1 MISKNDL
8 LDAFNFR
15 HACKLFDA
23 SRKVPQTDLD
33 FVLEAGRLSPS
44 SMGLEHWKFI
54 VVQTPQLKDTLQ
66 HACSDQPQISSSS
79 DVIVILAKKADLKPE
94 SDYVKAQFNR
104 LHLPP
109 DQSKAFHQF
118 YQDYV
123 QNTDL
128 TAWSIAQCH
137 IAAANMMT
145 AAAAIGIDSCPI
157 GAFEPD
163 QVRKILQID
172 VAQYEVALVLPL
184 GYRKHPQPAKHRLP
198 FSDLV
203 EFR

>member
-1 MISKNDL
+1 MIIKNDL

-23 SRKVPQTDLD
+23 SRKIPQADLD
-33 FVLEAGRLSPS
+33 FILEAGRLSPS

-54 VVQTPQLKDTLQ
+54 VVQTAQLKVEIQ
-66 HACSDQPQISSSS
+66 RACSDQPQISSSS
-79 DVIVILAKKADLKPE
+79 DVVVILAKKADLQPD
-94 SDYVKAQFNR
+94 SDYVKAQFGR
-104 LHLPP
+104 LHLSP
-109 DQSKAFHQF
+109 DETEAFHQF
-118 YQDYV
+118 YRDFV
-123 QNTDL
+123 RNMDL

-157 GAFEPD
+157 GAFEPS
-163 QVRKILQID
+163 QVREILQID
-172 VAQYEVALVLPL
+172 DAQYAVALVLPL

-198 FSDLV
+198 VADLV
-203 EFR
+203 LFR

>member
-1 MISKNDL
+1 MIMKNAL

-23 SRKVPQTDLD
+23 SKKIPQSDLD
-33 FVLEAGRLSPS
+33 FILEAGRLSPS

-54 VVQTPQLKDTLQ
+54 VVQTPQLKEKIQ
-66 HACSDQPQISSSS
+66 RACSDQPQIGSSS
-79 DVIVILAKKADLKPE
+79 DVIVILAKKADLQPE
-94 SDYVKAQFNR
+94 SNYVKAQFSR
-104 LHLPP
+104 LRLPH
-109 DQSKAFHQF
+109 DKTEDFHQF
-118 YQDYV
+118 YR
-123 QNTDL
+123 NFIRNKDL

-145 AAAAIGIDSCPI
+145 AAAAISIDSCPI

-163 QVRKILQID
+163 QVRNVLQID
-172 VAQYEVALVLPL
+172 DAQYEVALVLPL
-184 GYRKHPQPAKHRLP
+184 GYRDHPQPAKHRLP

>member
-1 MISKNDL
+1 MLMKNDL
-8 LDAFNFR
+8 LDTFNFR
-15 HACKLFDA
+15 HACKLFDE
-23 SRKVPQTDLD
+23 SRKIPQADLD
-33 FVLEAGRLSPS
+33 FILEAGRLSPS

-54 VVQTPQLKDTLQ
+54 VVQTPQLKAEIQ
-66 HACSDQPQISSSS
+66 RACSDQPQISSSS
-79 DVIVILAKKADLKPE
+79 DVIVILAKKADLQPE

-109 DQSKAFHQF
+109 DKTEEFQQF
-118 YQDYV
+118 YREFV
-123 QNTDL
+123 RNTDL
-128 TAWSIAQCH
+128 TAWSVAQCH

-157 GAFEPD
+157 GAFEPE
-163 QVRKILQID
+163 QVRDILKID
-172 VAQYEVALVLPL
+172 DTQYEVALVLPL
-184 GYRKHPQPAKHRLP
+184 GYRKHLQPAKHRLP

>member
-1 MISKNDL
+1 MIMKNAL
-8 LDAFNFR
+8 LDTFNFR
-15 HACKLFDA
+15 HACKLFDET
-23 SRKVPQTDLD
+23 RKIPQADLD
-33 FVLEAGRLSPS
+33 FILEAGRLSPS

-54 VVQTPQLKDTLQ
+54 VVQTPQLKAEIQ
-66 HACSDQPQISSSS
+66 RACSDQPQISSSS
-79 DVIVILAKKADLKPE
+79 DVIVIVAKKAELQPD

-109 DQSKAFHQF
+109 DKTEEFKQF
-118 YQDYV
+118 YREFV
-123 QNTDL
+123 RNTDL

-157 GAFEPD
+157 GAFEPE
-163 QVRKILQID
+163 QVRVILKID
-172 VAQYEVALVLPL
+172 DAQYEVALVLPL
-184 GYRKHPQPAKHRLP
+184 GYRRHPQPAKYRLP
-198 FSDLV
+198 FSELV

>member
-1 MISKNDL
+1 MIMKNAL

-15 HACKLFDA
+15 HACKLFDE
-23 SRKVPQTDLD
+23 SRKIPQTDLD
-33 FVLEAGRLSPS
+33 FILEAGRLSPS

-54 VVQTPQLKDTLQ
+54 VVQTPQLKAEIQ
-66 HACSDQPQISSSS
+66 RACSDQPQINSSS
-79 DVIVILAKKADLKPE
+79 DVIVILAKKADLQPE

-109 DQSKAFHQF
+109 DETEEFHQF
-118 YQDYV
+118 YRDFV
-123 QNTDL
+123 RNTDL
-128 TAWSIAQCH
+128 AAWSIAQCH

-145 AAAAIGIDSCPI
+145 AAAVIGIDSCPI

-163 QVRKILQID
+163 QVRDILQIND
-172 VAQYEVALVLPL
+172 AQYEVALVLPL
-184 GYRKHPQPAKHRLP
+184 GYRKHSQPAKHRLP
-198 FSDLV
+198 FSELV

>member
-1 MISKNDL
+1 MIMKNAL

-23 SRKVPQTDLD
+23 TRKIPQADLD
-33 FVLEAGRLSPS
+33 FILEAGRLSPS

-54 VVQTPQLKDTLQ
+54 VVQTPQLKIEIQ
-66 HACSDQPQISSSS
+66 RACSDQPQIGSSS
-79 DVIVILAKKADLKPE
+79 DVIVILAKKADLQPE
-94 SDYVKAQFNR
+94 SDYVKAQFSR
-104 LHLPP
+104 LHLSP
-109 DQSKAFHQF
+109 DKTEEFHQF
-118 YQDYV
+118 YRDFIR
-123 QNTDL
+123 TKDL

-157 GAFEPD
+157 GAFKPD
-163 QVRKILQID
+163 QVRDSLQID
-172 VAQYEVALVLPL
+172 GAQYEVALVLPL
-184 GYRKHPQPAKHRLP
+184 GYRAHPQPPKHRLP